1 MAPLFRRGV
10 TQLELMV
17 AMALGLIV
25 MLAATL
31 LYVFVLRKLFW
42 IEEATDRQLLAMQ
55 ALASVRTDLRESSV
69 EAVFAG
75 PADVL
80 ALGVQAMPARGGER
94 RWLAFPVVYANRAGT
109 LMRLQNFSSPI
120 TSVSPPAWD
129 PGRLEAALRGEG
141 GWQRRA
147 FRGCALGRVELHG
160 DVVRFSV
167 KFLQRRWDGS
177 RY

>member
-1 MAPLFRRGV
+1 MI
-10 TQLELMV
+10 

-55 ALASVRTDLRESSV
+55 ALASVCTDLRESSV
-69 EAVFAG
+69 EAVFVG

-80 ALGVQAMPARGGER
+80 AMGMQAMPARGGER
-94 RWLAFPVVYANRAGT
+94 RWLAFPVVYANSSGT
-109 LMRLQNFSSPI
+109 LTRLQNLSAPV
-120 TSVSPPAWD
+120 TSASPPVWD
-129 PGRLEAALRGEG
+129 PSRLEAALRGEG

-147 FRGCALGRVELHG
+147 LRGCALGKVELNG
-160 DVVRFSV
+160 DVVRLSV
-167 KFLQRRWDGS
+167 KFQQRRWDGTS
-177 RY
+177 EEQTLSGEVGYRL